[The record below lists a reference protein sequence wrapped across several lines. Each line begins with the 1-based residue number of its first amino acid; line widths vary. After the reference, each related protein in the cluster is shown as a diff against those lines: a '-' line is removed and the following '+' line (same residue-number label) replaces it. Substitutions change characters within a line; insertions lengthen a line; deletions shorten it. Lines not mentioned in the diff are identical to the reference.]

1 MLHADVDVAACLVHR
16 REVTPV
22 EKLECDRAGSLEL
35 ASSASQ
41 PPVCLKPGS
50 HVLESHNGRPFR
62 KSRSCTPKET
72 FLVGGTD
79 VPSRYVLT
87 VFLKLVL
94 FFLISRSRRL
104 EISEMS
110 VERVYSAWKYSE
122 DFFNA
127 FTAPGNISKICL
139 TRPEKLE
146 IFLRF
151 LLTRLEKLG
160 MLNNFLAHLGLLEIF
175 QRLVQRV

>member
-1 MLHADVDVAACLVHR
+1 MHAEGNVSRWRDR
-16 REVTPV
+16 RSFS
-22 EKLECDRAGSLEL
+22 LRANG
-35 ASSASQ
+35 
-41 PPVCLKPGS
+41 
-50 HVLESHNGRPFR
+50 VLETS
-62 KSRSCTPKET
+62 S
-72 FLVGGTD
+72 
-79 VPSRYVLT
+79 
-87 VFLKLVL
+87 

-151 LLTRLEKLG
+151 LLTRLQKLG
-160 MLNNFLAHLGLLEIF
+160 MLKNFLAHLGHLEIF